1 MSGDNPG
8 GFGVNAML
16 QSGPVTGIFEYITAT
31 DDFDSGDVAFNG
43 ANAQPAAY
51 QFEIGYTTELNEKE
65 LVLAAT
71 YQLTEE
77 SQALGLAEEQY
88 GLAASYSF
96 LPGVSIGLEYM
107 HQEDYSSIF

>member
-1 MSGDNPG
+1 M
-8 GFGVNAML
+8 
-16 QSGPVTGIFEYITAT
+16 
-31 DDFDSGDVAFNG
+31 
-43 ANAQPAAY
+43 
-51 QFEIGYTTELNEKE
+51 NEKE

-88 GLAASYSF
+88 GVAASYSF

-107 HQEDYSSIF
+107 HQEDYSSTDGGTGFDGHNATLKLIGEW